1 MNEGPIFLIGP
12 MASGKTSVGKAL
24 AKHLGREFIDTDKV
38 VVQRN
43 GTIAE
48 IFASHGEAEFRRLET
63 EALKEA
69 ASSSA
74 VIATGGG
81 AVLNEENRRLIE
93 HSGPA
98 VYLEIDERAVTPRLM
113 GQSAR
118 PLLAGED
125 PVTRWVTIFEVRE
138 RLYQECADVVM
149 DARRKPPRVLA
160 REIAEHLNLTP
171 VPTGDDH
178 DTDHDEN

>member
-1 MNEGPIFLIGP
+1 MSMSPIFLIGP

-24 AKHLGREFIDTDKV
+24 AKLLGREFIDTDKI

-48 IFASHGEAEFRRLET
+48 IFAAHGEAEFRRLET

-69 ASSSA
+69 ASSCG

-81 AVLNEENRRLIE
+81 AVLSEENRRLIE

-113 GQSAR
+113 GQNAR

-125 PVTRWVTIFEVRE
+125 PVTRWVSIFEVRE
-138 RLYQECADVVM
+138 QLYQETANLVI
-149 DARRKPPRVLA
+149 DARRKPPRILA
-160 REIAEHLNLTP
+160 RDIAEHLNLTL
-171 VPTGDDH
+171 DSADH
-178 DTDHDEN
+178 ADSDTDDEH